1 MDAQHESYIHSKV
14 CNAPN
19 NWCKSDWW
27 GQLLVSKRYQTHLK
41 TKSKSKNKTKQK
53 HRLWKYRLTSVGITL
68 HIRRPSYDRL
78 ICIKGIPTPEK
89 TYIILKWGPV
99 YKRMHIRAD
108 SGLAPRQW
116 ETSLQCNAVS
126 HWRKPRISPG
136 YHDLVASY
144 IRWYNFYRMNKTK
157 WWPPTSG
164 CIRWAE
170 YTSK

>member
-1 MDAQHESYIHSKV
+1 MDAQHESYIHSTV

-19 NWCKSDWW
+19 NWCKADWW
-27 GQLLVSKRYQTHLK
+27 GQLLVSRRYQTHLK
-41 TKSKSKNKTKQK
+41 TKSKSKNKNKKTQIMKVPSYQCGNYIA
-53 HRLWKYRLTSVGITL
+53 HW
-68 HIRRPSYDRL
+68 RPSYDRL

-99 YKRMHIRAD
+99 YKRMDIRAD

-144 IRWYNFYRMNKTK
+144 IGWYNFYRMNKTK

-170 YTSK
+170 STSK